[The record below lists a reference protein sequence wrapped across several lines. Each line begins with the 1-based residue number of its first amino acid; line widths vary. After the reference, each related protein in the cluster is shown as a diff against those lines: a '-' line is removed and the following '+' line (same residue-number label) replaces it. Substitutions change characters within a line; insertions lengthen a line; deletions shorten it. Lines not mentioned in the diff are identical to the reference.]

1 MGAVL
6 EGASVG
12 QAGQAL
18 VDQASAAAVRESVRV
33 PAPQSDAPRREILF
47 RRRVSLRHAIRELW
61 HFRELIVTLAER
73 DLRVRYKQAVLG
85 VAWAVITPVV
95 MMIAFTLVFTKI
107 APSITFGKG
116 IPYVLGSYLG
126 LIPWTFF
133 STCIQSGGQSLVGNV
148 GLLNK
153 LYCPRE
159 VFPIAAI
166 IDAIF
171 DAMIA
176 TLVLLV
182 LFPVTGFVPKV
193 QAFYIPLLL
202 IPMMAFTLGVT
213 LAISS
218 ILVYLRDLRLVL
230 PIAVQMGLFI
240 TPVIYPPWKL
250 DHSDMVL
257 RVVWSVLNPLV
268 PVIDGLRRTVLLGH
282 APQWLPFLAGTGG
295 SMLMLLGGFILF
307 KRLET
312 GIADVA

>member
-95 MMIAFTLVFTKI
+95 MMLAFTLVFTKVTNFSKYS
-107 APSITFGKG
+107 PGV
-116 IPYVLGSYLG
+116 PYVLFSYIG
-126 LIPWTFF
+126 LVPWTFF
-133 STCIQSGGQSLVGNV
+133 STCMQAGGLSLVSNV

-166 IDAIF
+166 IDAMF
-171 DAMIA
+171 DALIA
-176 TLVLLV
+176 SLVLLV
-182 LFPVTGFVPKV
+182 LFPIEGFAPKV
-193 QAFYIPLLL
+193 EVYYLPLLL
-202 IPMMAFTLGVT
+202 IPLMAFTLGVT
-213 LAISS
+213 LTVSAV
-218 ILVYLRDLRLVL
+218 LVYMRDLRLLL
-230 PIAVQMGLFI
+230 PLIVQMGLFV
-240 TPVIYPPWKL
+240 TPVIYPP
-250 DHSDMVL
+250 SVL
-257 RVVWSVLNPLV
+257 TTSEPVLVAWSVANPLV
-268 PVIDGLRRTVLLGH
+268 PVLDGLRRTILEGL
-282 APQWLPFLAGTGG
+282 APQWIPYLAGTA
-295 SMLMLLGGFILF
+295 SSLLILLGGFILF

>member
-18 VDQASAAAVRESVRV
+18 VDHASAAAVRESVRV
-33 PAPQSDAPRREILF
+33 PAPQSDAPRREIWF
-47 RRRVSLRHAIRELW
+47 RRRVSLRQAMRELW
-61 HFRELIVTLAER
+61 HFRELIMTLAER

-95 MMIAFTLVFTKI
+95 MMIAFTLVFTKV

-126 LIPWTFF
+126 LVPWTFF
-133 STCIQSGGQSLVGNV
+133 STCVQTGGSSLVGNV

-171 DAMIA
+171 DALIA
-176 TLVLLV
+176 SLVLLV
-182 LFPVTGFVPKV
+182 LFPLTGVAPKV
-193 QAFYIPLLL
+193 QAFYVPLLL
-202 IPMMAFTLGVT
+202 VPMMTFTLGVT

-218 ILVYLRDLRLVL
+218 VLVYMRDLRLVL
-230 PIAVQMGLFI
+230 PIAIQMGLFI

-250 DHSDMVL
+250 DHSDMAL
-257 RVVWSVLNPLV
+257 RVVWSALNPLV
-268 PVIDGLRRTVLLGH
+268 PAIDGLRRTILLGQ
-282 APQWLPFLAGTGG
+282 APQWLPFLAGTAGG
-295 SMLMLLGGFILF
+295 LVMLVGGFILF